1 MNESRQQR
9 RARQRAEQKATTRPG
24 PRRDQPPLTAK
35 QPHVI
40 VASLH
45 RNVDDSEPEPGEPAE
60 WVDWS
65 CEYELRGESVGIDDS
80 GNPDLHDVVNGCP
93 IQKKV
98 RVSRPCDQV
107 TCTPFPDWRGWPI
120 RERVRVPVRIRVRP
134 ACVGRTLWRGATG
147 RRGLLCAS
155 FAGGALVGSV
165 VGSTRSIGC
174 RCPAKAL

>member
-65 CEYELRGESVGIDDS
+65 CEYELRGERVGIDDS
-80 GNPDLHDVVNGCP
+80 GNPDLHDVVNGVLDYARQWSDRYDITIEWTVDGDP
-93 IQKKV
+93 PEGGTVEDAIAALG
-98 RVSRPCDQV
+98 V
-107 TCTPFPDWRGWPI
+107 TLPTRIPD
-120 RERVRVPVRIRVRP
+120 
-134 ACVGRTLWRGATG
+134 
-147 RRGLLCAS
+147 
-155 FAGGALVGSV
+155 
-165 VGSTRSIGC
+165 
-174 RCPAKAL
+174 